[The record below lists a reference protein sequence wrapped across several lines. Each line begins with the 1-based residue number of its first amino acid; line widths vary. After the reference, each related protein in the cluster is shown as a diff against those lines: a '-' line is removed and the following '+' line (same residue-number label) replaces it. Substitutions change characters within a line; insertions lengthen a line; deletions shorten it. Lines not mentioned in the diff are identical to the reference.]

1 MVSKGMAELSLE
13 AFEGLDLASARRLIP
28 PWLGAFVAGPPE
40 HASVSE
46 RAAAAV
52 LDGLSDDQISDAL
65 HRLATTGADYGF
77 YTADPA
83 ARALIRAYM
92 GSIAAQSSVVGVER
106 LRSAME
112 RGPVL
117 LLCNHLAYCDTVFK
131 DLALVRAGAPDLAE
145 RLIAI
150 AGPKVYDTPFRRMA
164 SLVIG
169 TIKTAQ
175 STAIAHSTSDLSPRQ
190 VAEIAVGTV
199 RLAQEKMREGGLVVL
214 YGEGSRSRDQRFGSF
229 IKAIRKY
236 AKFEGAHIVP
246 LALSNTD
253 KLMPVGQ
260 HQMHHGFASMQIGE
274 GISVDDLGP
283 MPAISRAWAQIADM
297 LPDHHKPHANVSC
310 WG

>member
-40 HASVSE
+40 HAALSE
-46 RAAAAV
+46 RAAADV
-52 LDGLSDDQISDAL
+52 IDGLSDDQISDAL
-65 HRLATTGADYGF
+65 HCLATTGAEYGF
-77 YTADPA
+77 YAADPA
-83 ARALIRAYM
+83 ARALTRAYM
-92 GSIAAQSSVVGVER
+92 GSITAQSPVVGVER
-106 LRSAME
+106 LRSAMDK
-112 RGPVL
+112 GPVL

-175 STAIAHSTSDLSPRQ
+175 STAIAHSKSELTPRQ

-199 RLAQEKMREGGLVVL
+199 RLAQAKMREGGLVVL
-214 YGEGSRSRDQRFGSF
+214 YGEGSRSRDQRFGPF

-236 AKFEGAHIVP
+236 AQFEGALLVP
-246 LALSNTD
+246 VALSNID
-253 KLMPVGQ
+253 QLMPVGQ
-260 HQMHHGFASMQIGE
+260 HQMHHGSGSMQIGE
-274 GISVDDLGP
+274 GISVDEFGAMD
-283 MPAISRAWAQIADM
+283 AIFQAWGQIADM
-297 LPDHHKPHANVSC
+297 LPEHHKPHAHVSC